1 MSGLLIP
8 MDEDWVVVDMIR
20 PWDFIYSKLW
30 EGGMELRSFYMNCH
44 GVIQYH
50 IWQLVKHM
58 LVVGGGFR

>member
-8 MDEDWVVVDMIR
+8 MDEDWVVVEMIR

-30 EGGMELRSFYMNCH
+30 EGGMELQSFYM
-44 GVIQYH
+44 IEYH

-58 LVVGGGFR
+58 VVVGGGFG